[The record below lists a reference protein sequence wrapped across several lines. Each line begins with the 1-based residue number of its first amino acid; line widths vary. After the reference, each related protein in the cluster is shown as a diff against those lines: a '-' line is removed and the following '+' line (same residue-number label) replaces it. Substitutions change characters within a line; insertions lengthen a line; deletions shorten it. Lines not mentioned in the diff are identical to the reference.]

1 MFWNKTSPE
10 PAPKQVENVSQTCLD
25 RVSAVEK
32 RLSRLEAEILDVAT
46 AQDII
51 RNKVL
56 RKIQSRKVPEE
67 EQESKDIYN
76 GVLIKEQRGDYPR

>member
-1 MFWNKTSPE
+1 M
-10 PAPKQVENVSQTCLD
+10 SQTCLD

-32 RLSRLEAEILDVAT
+32 RLTRLEAEILDVAT
-46 AQDII
+46 SQDII

-67 EQESKDIYN
+67 EEESKDIYN
-76 GVLIKEQRGDYPR
+76 GVLVKEQRGDYPR

>member
-1 MFWNKTSPE
+1 
-10 PAPKQVENVSQTCLD
+10 VSQTCLD